1 VRTSSDEPSE
11 QQCDGNSLH
20 GRSLLL
26 DGGSKSRACDLGR
39 VRVRLDDQPGT
50 SPGLAAGRHGEN
62 IENAWSSPIPSVAN
76 LVQSRRVGRG
86 RRVTRME
93 EAMAERTTR
102 KARKAERIEDL
113 AITGANAN
121 DVVGGDTS
129 TQKPT
134 TSVDRPTESLS
145 LNFSKVTFTYTP

>member
-1 VRTSSDEPSE
+1 
-11 QQCDGNSLH
+11 
-20 GRSLLL
+20 
-26 DGGSKSRACDLGR
+26 
-39 VRVRLDDQPGT
+39 
-50 SPGLAAGRHGEN
+50 
-62 IENAWSSPIPSVAN
+62 
-76 LVQSRRVGRG
+76 
-86 RRVTRME
+86 
-93 EAMAERTTR
+93 MAERTTR